1 MKFSLSQYVQMAA
14 LLQREAQ
21 QASIPDKR
29 KRLAGLAE
37 ASRQLAHRASEQI
50 AEERAEPE
58 RLVTDDVTYQRAPPI
73 SPMEPLTL
81 RG

>member
-1 MKFSLSQYVQMAA
+1 MRFSPSQYVQMAA

-21 QASIPDKR
+21 QASASIPDKR

-50 AEERAEPE
+50 AAKSVPGRSGWLPTA
-58 RLVTDDVTYQRAPPI
+58 RPI
-73 SPMEPLTL
+73 SVHHPF
-81 RG
+81 RQWGR